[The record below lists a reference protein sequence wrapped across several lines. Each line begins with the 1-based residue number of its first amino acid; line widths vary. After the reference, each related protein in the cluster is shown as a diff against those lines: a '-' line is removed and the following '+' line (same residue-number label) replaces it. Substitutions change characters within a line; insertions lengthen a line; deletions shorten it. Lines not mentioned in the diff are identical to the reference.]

1 MKRIK
6 SFAAFVCGI
15 VLIIFG
21 AALLLWRGLGIQ
33 GALRTLLSVEIIITG
48 VSVLLYSLSYEG
60 TNNDR
65 KHPPDERSADIRMRA
80 KAWSF
85 DIVTF
90 LILVTPPLLELF
102 DVIYSQTHAIVG
114 VALYGILAISW
125 LIKAALLIFYE
136 RNL

>member
-1 MKRIK
+1 MLSGDAAISQESVFAVIK
-6 SFAAFVCGI
+6 ALFFGELREFGVLAAE
-15 VLIIFG
+15 LICICIIAG
-21 AALLLWRGLGIQ
+21 
-33 GALRTLLSVEIIITG
+33 LLS
-48 VSVLLYSLSYEG
+48 SFSYEAS
-60 TNNDR
+60 NDDR

-90 LILVTPPLLELF
+90 LILVTSPLLELF
-102 DVIYSQTHAIVG
+102 DVIDSQTHAIVG
-114 VALYGILAISW
+114 VALYGILAVSW

>member
-21 AALLLWRGLGIQ
+21 AALLLWRALGIQ

-48 VSVLLYSLSYEG
+48 ISVLLYSLSYEG

-85 DIVTF
+85 DILTWIMMMLPPILRFF
-90 LILVTPPLLELF
+90 LDTQMSAIAAAAIYGVLAFGMLLK
-102 DVIYSQTHAIVG
+102 S
-114 VALYGILAISW
+114 
-125 LIKAALLIFYE
+125 ALLIFYE

>member
-33 GALRTLLSVEIIITG
+33 DSLRTVLGVEIVLIGIAGLLS
-48 VSVLLYSLSYEG
+48 SFSYEAS
-60 TNNDR
+60 NDDR
-65 KHPPDERSADIRMRA
+65 KHPPDERSDEIRMRA

-85 DIVTF
+85 DIVTWIMMMLPPILRFF
-90 LILVTPPLLELF
+90 LDTQTSAIAAAAIYGVLAFGMLLK
-102 DVIYSQTHAIVG
+102 S
-114 VALYGILAISW
+114 
-125 LIKAALLIFYE
+125 ALLIFYE
-136 RNL
+136 RNM

>member
-33 GALRTLLSVEIIITG
+33 DSLRTVLGAEIVLIGIAGLLS
-48 VSVLLYSLSYEG
+48 SFSYEAS
-60 TNNDR
+60 NDDR

-102 DVIYSQTHAIVG
+102 DVIDSQTHAIVS
-114 VALYGILAISW
+114 VALYGILAVSW

>member
-33 GALRTLLSVEIIITG
+33 DSLRTVLGVEIVLIGIAGLLS
-48 VSVLLYSLSYEG
+48 SFSYEAS
-60 TNNDR
+60 NDDR
-65 KHPPDERSADIRMRA
+65 KHPSDERSADIRMRA

-102 DVIYSQTHAIVG
+102 DVIDSQTHAIVG

>member
-33 GALRTLLSVEIIITG
+33 DSLRTVLGVEVVLIGIAGLLS
-48 VSVLLYSLSYEG
+48 SFSYEAS
-60 TNNDR
+60 NDDR

-90 LILVTPPLLELF
+90 LILLTPPLLELF
-102 DVIYSQTHAIVG
+102 DVIDGQTHAIVG

-125 LIKAALLIFYE
+125 HIKAALLIFYE

>member
-33 GALRTLLSVEIIITG
+33 DSLRTVLGVEIVLIGIAGLLS
-48 VSVLLYSLSYEG
+48 SFSYEAS
-60 TNNDR
+60 NDDR
-65 KHPPDERSADIRMRA
+65 KHSADIRMRA

-90 LILVTPPLLELF
+90 IILVTPPLLELF
-102 DVIYSQTHAIVG
+102 DVIDSQTHAIVG

>member
-33 GALRTLLSVEIIITG
+33 DSLRTVLGVEIVLIGIAGLLS
-48 VSVLLYSLSYEG
+48 SFSYEAS
-60 TNNDR
+60 NDDR

-85 DIVTF
+85 DILTWIMMMLPPILRFF
-90 LILVTPPLLELF
+90 LDTQMSAIAAAAIYGVLAFGMLLK
-102 DVIYSQTHAIVG
+102 S
-114 VALYGILAISW
+114 
-125 LIKAALLIFYE
+125 ALLIFYE
-136 RNL
+136 RNM

>member
-1 MKRIK
+1 MLI
-6 SFAAFVCGI
+6 GI
-15 VLIIFG
+15 AG
-21 AALLLWRGLGIQ
+21 
-33 GALRTLLSVEIIITG
+33 LLS
-48 VSVLLYSLSYEG
+48 SFSYEAS
-60 TNNDR
+60 NDDR

-102 DVIYSQTHAIVG
+102 DVIDSQTRAIVG

>member
-33 GALRTLLSVEIIITG
+33 DSLRTVLGVEIVLIGIAGLLS
-48 VSVLLYSLSYEG
+48 SFSYEAS
-60 TNNDR
+60 NDDR

-102 DVIYSQTHAIVG
+102 DVIDSQTRAIVG

>member
-21 AALLLWRGLGIQ
+21 AALLLWRALGIQ

-85 DIVTF
+85 DILTWIMMMLPPILRFF
-90 LILVTPPLLELF
+90 LDTQMSAIAAAAIYGVLAFGMLLK
-102 DVIYSQTHAIVG
+102 S
-114 VALYGILAISW
+114 
-125 LIKAALLIFYE
+125 ALLIFYE
-136 RNL
+136 RNM